1 MRVQVS
7 SARRAAK
14 RWNKR
19 DQICFQ
25 HDKCVCP
32 FIILYHFY
40 HYKSVNTATLLHEL
54 GHVMNYLAAGF
65 GSQNSFAGDR
75 YSDAASRSNTTLVED
90 NCVKNLKF

>member
-1 MRVQVS
+1 MRVQVT

-32 FIILYHFY
+32 FIILLY
-40 HYKSVNTATLLHEL
+40 HYKSKNTATLLHEL
-54 GHVMNYLAAGF
+54 GHVMNFLAAGF
-65 GSQNSFAGDR
+65 GSQNSFAGDLV
-75 YSDAASRSNTTLVED
+75 SDAASRNNAKLVED
-90 NCVKNLKF
+90 NCVTNLKF